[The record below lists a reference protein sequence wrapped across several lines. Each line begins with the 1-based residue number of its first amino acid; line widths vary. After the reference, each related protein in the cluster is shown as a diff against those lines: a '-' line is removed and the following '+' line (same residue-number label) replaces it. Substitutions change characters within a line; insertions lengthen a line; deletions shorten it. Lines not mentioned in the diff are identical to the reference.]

1 MAYTPTPPIN
11 PGDTGTSAWAT
22 IVKDNFDASAVAAVA
37 VLGDLAVATG
47 ANALARLPVGADGT
61 ALVADS
67 GEATGLLWQIQPA
80 CHLTKS
86 GNTPMGPTAWTAI
99 DFDTETSDPDGMHEG
114 ITNPSRITI
123 PANGDGWFIFGFYG
137 IATGGD
143 PDTWKVRIR
152 LNGITTLVQAS
163 GWRYDDL
170 SLSLTMGYPLAAT
183 DYLQVE
189 YWTPRADMTISADPA
204 FWAIF
209 QRL

>member
-1 MAYTPTPPIN
+1 MAYGPLPGKAV
-11 PGDTGTSAWAT
+11 GDTITQPNWT
-22 IVKDNFDASAVAAVA
+22 NIKDNFDASGIAIVAAK
-37 VLGDLAVATG
+37 GDLAVATG
-47 ANALARLPVGADGT
+47 ASALARLPVGADGT

-86 GNTPMGPTAWTAI
+86 GNTPMGSIAWTAI

-163 GWRYDDL
+163 GWRYDNL

-209 QRL
+209 QRP